1 MSSDMRT
8 KYVEP
13 LGYER
18 LKDAELNKGT
28 AFTEEER
35 ERYRLRGLLPA
46 RVSTLREQEARTLNN
61 LRRKTSDI
69 ERYVFLLALKGR
81 NERLFYRV
89 VINHIEALLPLIY
102 TPTVGQACLEYAHI
116 FRQPRGFYIT
126 PGDRGRI
133 RHILRNWP
141 EEDVRLI
148 VVTDG
153 ERILGLGDLG
163 ANGMGISIGKL
174 SLYTACAGIHPHL
187 CMPVMLDVGT
197 NNEALRNDSLYL
209 GVNRPRIGGADYAAL
224 VDEFVMAV
232 QQAFP
237 RALIQFEDFLSP
249 NAYALLHRYRDRVL
263 CFNDDIQGTAA
274 VALAGVLASGR
285 ITGIDFSD
293 LRVLFLGAGS
303 AATGIADLIRTALVK
318 TGLSE
323 QAARERLWFVDESGL
338 LVEGRD
344 GLAAHNRPYA
354 HAVPGASFTEAIR
367 QFRPQVLIGATGAP
381 GTFSETVV
389 RLMAEINPRPVIFA
403 LSNPTSRAECSA
415 EQAIQWSD
423 GRAVFASGS
432 PFAAFT
438 YQGRAYRPGQGN
450 NAYVFPGI
458 GLGAIACGMRTISDE
473 TFLTA
478 AHTLAGMVSRED
490 LAVGSVY
497 PPLTDIR
504 KVSLAIAVAV
514 AEQAWAQGLA
524 RDARPDDPESLLAGM
539 MYDPVY

>member
-1 MSSDMRT
+1 MSTEVRT

-13 LGYER
+13 LGYTR

-35 ERYRLRGLLPA
+35 DRYRLRGLLPA
-46 RVSTLREQEARTLNN
+46 RVSTLQEQEKRVLNS

-69 ERYVFLLALKGR
+69 ERYVFLLALQGR

-89 VINHIEALLPLIY
+89 IINHVEALLPLIY
-102 TPTVGQACLEYAHI
+102 TPTVGQACQEYAHI

-133 RHILRNWP
+133 RKILRNWP

-148 VVTDG
+148 VITDG

-174 SLYTACAGIHPHL
+174 SLYTACAGIHPHQ

-197 NNEALRNDSLYL
+197 NNEVLRNDPLYL
-209 GVNRPRIGGADYAAL
+209 GFNHPRLSGTAYQEL

-232 QQAFP
+232 QVAFP

-249 NAYALLHRYRDRVL
+249 NAYTLLNHYRDRVL

-285 ITGIDFSD
+285 ITGVDFPD
-293 LRVLFLGAGS
+293 LRILFLGAGS

-318 TGLSE
+318 AGLSE
-323 QAARERLWFVDESGL
+323 QAARERLWFVDEAGL
-338 LVEGRD
+338 LVRGRA
-344 GLAAHNRPYA
+344 GLAAHNLPYA
-354 HAVPGASFTEAIR
+354 HDVPGASFTDAIR
-367 QFRPQVLIGATGAP
+367 RFRPQVLIGATGAP
-381 GTFSETVV
+381 GTFSEEVV

-415 EQAIQWSD
+415 EQAIGWSA

-432 PFAAFT
+432 PFAPLVF
-438 YQGRAYRPGQGN
+438 QGREYRPGQGN

-473 TFLTA
+473 VFLTA
-478 AHTLAGMVSRED
+478 ARTLAEMVSQED
-490 LAVGSVY
+490 LAAGSVY

-504 KVSLAIAVAV
+504 KVSQAIAVAI
-514 AEQAWAQGLA
+514 AKQAWVQGLA
-524 RDARPDDPESLLAGM
+524 RAERPDDIEDMIAGM

>member
-1 MSSDMRT
+1 MRI
-8 KYVEP
+8 KHVEP

-35 ERYRLRGLLPA
+35 DRYRLRGLLPA
-46 RVSTLREQEARTLNN
+46 RVSTLREQEARVLNS

-69 ERYVFLLALKGR
+69 ERYVFLLALQGR

-89 VINHIEALLPLIY
+89 IINHIDALLPLIY
-102 TPTVGQACLEYAHI
+102 TPTVGQACQEYAHI

-133 RHILRNWP
+133 RQILHNWP

-148 VVTDG
+148 VITDG

-174 SLYTACAGIHPHL
+174 SLYTACAGIHPHQ

-197 NNEALRNDSLYL
+197 NNEALRNDPLYL
-209 GVNRPRIGGADYAAL
+209 GVNRARLTGTAYHEL

-232 QQAFP
+232 QVAFP

-249 NAYALLHRYRDRVL
+249 NAYTLLKHYRDRVL

-293 LRVLFLGAGS
+293 LRILFLGAGS

-318 TGLSE
+318 AGLSK
-323 QAARERLWFVDESGL
+323 QAACERLWFVDEAGL
-338 LVEGRD
+338 LVRGRA
-344 GLAAHNRPYA
+344 GLAAHNLPYA
-354 HAVPGASFTEAIR
+354 HAVPGASFAEAIR
-367 QFRPQVLIGATGAP
+367 RFRPQVLIGATGAP
-381 GTFSETVV
+381 GTFTGEVV

-415 EQAIQWSD
+415 EQAIGWSD

-432 PFAAFT
+432 PFAAFAFR
-438 YQGRAYRPGQGN
+438 GREYRPGQGN

-473 TFLTA
+473 VFLTA
-478 AHTLAGMVSRED
+478 AQTLAGMVSQED
-490 LAVGSVY
+490 LDAGSVY
-497 PPLTDIR
+497 PPLTNIR

-524 RDARPDDPESLLAGM
+524 RAERPDDIEDMIAGM

>member
-1 MSSDMRT
+1 MPTDTRT
-8 KYVEP
+8 KFIEP

-46 RVSTLREQEARTLNN
+46 RVSTLREQEARALNN

-69 ERYVFLLALKGR
+69 ERYVFLLALQGR

-102 TPTVGQACLEYAHI
+102 TPTVGQACQEYAHI

-148 VVTDG
+148 VITDG

-197 NNEALRNDSLYL
+197 NNETLRNDSLYL
-209 GVNRPRIGGADYAAL
+209 GVNASRLAGAPYEEL

-232 QQAFP
+232 QDAFP

-249 NAYALLHRYRDRVL
+249 NAYALLNRYRDRVL

-293 LRVLFLGAGS
+293 LRILFLGAGS

-318 TGLSE
+318 AGLSE

-338 LVEGRD
+338 LVKGRS
-344 GLAAHNRPYA
+344 GLAVHNRRYA

-367 QFRPQVLIGATGAP
+367 RFRPQVLIGATGAP
-381 GTFSETVV
+381 GTFSEEVV
-389 RLMAEINPRPVIFA
+389 RLMAAINPRPVIFA
-403 LSNPTSRAECSA
+403 LSNPTSRAECTA
-415 EQAIQWSD
+415 QQAIAWSD

-432 PFAAFT
+432 PFAGFT
-438 YQGRAYRPGQGN
+438 FQGREYRPGQGN

-458 GLGAIACGMRTISDE
+458 GLGAIACGMRTIRDE
-473 TFLTA
+473 IFLTA
-478 AHTLAGMVSRED
+478 AQTLAGMVSPAD
-490 LAVGSVY
+490 LAAGSVY

-524 RDARPDDPESLLAGM
+524 RDERPDDPEGLLAGM